1 MTNGSEEYFQALGGQ
16 FGFEVEPGADG
27 TCFIA
32 AEEAPGVIV
41 RANEAAARMELSAV
55 VAAELPEGA
64 AYSDMLDLL
73 GLALGPLFDAPGIG
87 RDPESGAIVL
97 YALFPFPTTTPA
109 DFAEA
114 VPQFLDRARGLADRL
129 AALEPQE

>member
-1 MTNGSEEYFQALGGQ
+1 MTNSSEEYFRALGEQ
-16 FGFEVEPGADG
+16 FGLEAVPGDDG
-27 TCFIA
+27 ACCIA
-32 AEEAPGVIV
+32 AEGAPGVIV
-41 RANEAAARMELSAV
+41 RANDGAARMELSAV

-64 AYSDMLDLL
+64 AYSDILDLL

-97 YALFPFPTTTPA
+97 YALLPFTTTTPA

-114 VPQFLDRARGLADRL
+114 VPQFLDRARNVSDRL
-129 AALEPQE
+129 AELEPGE

>member
-1 MTNGSEEYFQALGGQ
+1 MGNGNEEFFRALGEK
-16 FGFEVEPGADG
+16 FGFEVEPGPEG

-32 AEEAPGVIV
+32 AEESPGVIV
-41 RANEAAARMELSAV
+41 RANDAAARMELSA
-55 VAAELPEGA
+55 AIAPELPEGV

-87 RDPESGAIVL
+87 REPESGAIVL
-97 YALFPFPTTTPA
+97 YALFPFATTPPA

-114 VPQFLDRARGLADRL
+114 VPQFLDRARNLAEHL
-129 AALEPQE
+129 ASLEPKE

>member
-114 VPQFLDRARGLADRL
+114 VPQFLDRARNVSDRL
-129 AALEPQE
+129 ASLEPRG

>member
-1 MTNGSEEYFQALGGQ
+1 M
-16 FGFEVEPGADG
+16 
-27 TCFIA
+27 
-32 AEEAPGVIV
+32 IV
-41 RANEAAARMELSAV
+41 RANDAAARMELSAV
-55 VAAELPEGA
+55 VAAELPESA

-97 YALFPFPTTTPA
+97 YALLPFATTTPT

-114 VPQFLDRARGLADRL
+114 GP
-129 AALEPQE
+129 